1 MICSDSTTCEAT
13 ESLPGRTRLSRWREA
28 LFSPARRD
36 YTFTFLTEYFVL
48 MSQLLVY
55 KLAASAWGTEG
66 FSEYA
71 LSRRT
76 LALIQPLAL
85 LGFGV
90 ALPRYIA
97 MTHANRVHK
106 PAQTYFAGALLCV
119 GCATGM
125 FFLCMNL
132 FRDSLA
138 FLIFGSINYSHLI
151 LPISLM
157 LLGLTMHSLCYAYF
171 RGLLNMRVANRLQI
185 VNIGIIP
192 PLAFLTFGN
201 TVETLLAALGILWA
215 IVSSIAMLF
224 IPFRQLTR
232 NLLPSTKEML
242 RYGIPRVPGDF
253 ILMALFALPGIFVAH
268 ISGVKEAGYVA
279 FAISA
284 LSMVGSLFSPL
295 GIVLLPKASRMV
307 GEGSLQSL
315 KKNIVKIVK
324 VCIGLA
330 ALITVICEIFAR
342 SLIVAYLGAEFHE
355 MAGIL
360 RIVMLCALPYALFI
374 CLRAV
379 IDAAHI
385 KPFNM
390 VNTFIAFAV
399 FITGSILAQSIMPG
413 SISVLG
419 SLVLGIA
426 VLGTLT
432 TRETWKI
439 FFIQQVFR

>member
-1 MICSDSTTCEAT
+1 
-13 ESLPGRTRLSRWREA
+13 
-28 LFSPARRD
+28 
-36 YTFTFLTEYFVL
+36 
-48 MSQLLVY
+48 
-55 KLAASAWGTEG
+55 
-66 FSEYA
+66 
-71 LSRRT
+71 
-76 LALIQPLAL
+76 
-85 LGFGV
+85 
-90 ALPRYIA
+90 
-97 MTHANRVHK
+97 
-106 PAQTYFAGALLCV
+106 
-119 GCATGM
+119 
-125 FFLCMNL
+125 
-132 FRDSLA
+132 
-138 FLIFGSINYSHLI
+138 
-151 LPISLM
+151 M

-330 ALITVICEIFAR
+330 ALVTVICEIFAR